1 MAVAVLHQ
9 AALAAIRGRFEGE
22 VLEDGDPGYDD
33 ARTLFN
39 AMIDRKPR
47 LIVQCA
53 GPADVAAGILLAREF
68 SLPLAI
74 KGGGHGVNGHAACD
88 DGIMLDLSPMKS
100 IVVEPEQ
107 RTVVAQAG
115 VRWGEFD
122 AATQAHGLATTGGR
136 VTTTGIAGLT
146 LGTGSGWLERL
157 HGYAADNLI
166 GAGLI
171 TADGRAVWASEDEN
185 ADLFWGLRG
194 GAGNFGVVTSFEYR
208 LHEVGPMVMG
218 GMVIW
223 PVEMAGDVLR
233 FYREFIADAP
243 DEVGGGVAII
253 TAPPAPFVPPEMQGK
268 HAVAIIA
275 CAFTDPERGQELLRP
290 IREFRSPAIDIV
302 GPMPYTA
309 VQQLLDP
316 GNPPGLYN
324 YWKAELFQELTDE
337 LIDLSAGHG
346 DKMPQSHSLLFFQP
360 LGGKIT
366 RIPDNANAITARHA
380 GWALHCIGV
389 WETQE
394 ETEAELAWV
403 KAWGPLIEPFKL
415 AGIPLTFSA
424 DTGDERVRATYGEE
438 KYARLVALKD
448 KYDPENVFRLNQ
460 NIKPSGASA

>member
-1 MAVAVLHQ
+1 
-9 AALAAIRGRFEGE
+9 
-22 VLEDGDPGYDD
+22 
-33 ARTLFN
+33 
-39 AMIDRKPR
+39 
-47 LIVQCA
+47 
-53 GPADVAAGILLAREF
+53 
-68 SLPLAI
+68 
-74 KGGGHGVNGHAACD
+74 
-88 DGIMLDLSPMKS
+88 
-100 IVVEPEQ
+100 
-107 RTVVAQAG
+107 
-115 VRWGEFD
+115 
-122 AATQAHGLATTGGR
+122 
-136 VTTTGIAGLT
+136 
-146 LGTGSGWLERL
+146 
-157 HGYAADNLI
+157 
-166 GAGLI
+166 
-171 TADGRAVWASEDEN
+171 
-185 ADLFWGLRG
+185 
-194 GAGNFGVVTSFEYR
+194 
-208 LHEVGPMVMG
+208 
-218 GMVIW
+218 
-223 PVEMAGDVLR
+223 
-233 FYREFIADAP
+233 
-243 DEVGGGVAII
+243 
-253 TAPPAPFVPPEMQGK
+253 MQGK

>member
-1 MAVAVLHQ
+1 MAIAVLDQ

-22 VLEDGDPGYDD
+22 VLEDGDPGYDE
-33 ARTLFN
+33 ARKLFN

-47 LIVQCA
+47 LIVRCA

-100 IVVEPEQ
+100 IVVDPDR

-115 VRWGEFD
+115 VNWGEFD
-122 AATQAHGLATTGGR
+122 EATQTHGLATTGGR

-157 HGYAADNLI
+157 HGYSADNLI
-166 GAGLI
+166 AADMV
-171 TADGRAVWASEDEN
+171 TADGRAVKASEDEN

-194 GAGNFGVVTSFEYR
+194 GGGNFGVVTSFEYR
-208 LHEVGPMVMG
+208 LHEVGPMVAG
-218 GMVIW
+218 GMILW
-223 PVEMAGDVLR
+223 PADQAGDVLR
-233 FYREFIADAP
+233 FYREFIATAP
-243 DEVGGGVAII
+243 EEVGGGVAFL
-253 TAPPAPFVPPEMQGK
+253 TAPPAPFVPAELQGQP
-268 HAVAIIA
+268 VVGVIA
-275 CAFTDPERGQELLRP
+275 LALTEPERGEELLRP
-290 IREFRSPAIDIV
+290 LREFNSPAVDIV

-324 YWKAELFQELTDE
+324 YWKAELVEELSDE
-337 LIDLSAGHG
+337 LVNLSVAHQE
-346 DKMPQSHSLLFFQP
+346 KMPRSHALMFFQP
-360 LGGKIT
+360 LGGEIA
-366 RIPDNANAITARHA
+366 RIPDDANAITARHA
-380 GWALHCIGV
+380 GWTLHCIGE
-389 WETQE
+389 WETPA
-394 ETEAELAWV
+394 ETDAHLAWV
-403 KAWGPLIEPFKL
+403 KAWGPMIEPFKL
-415 AGIPLTFSA
+415 AGAPLTFSA

-448 KYDPENVFRLNQ
+448 KYDPENLFRLNQ